1 MVKSVINLAVCAPDN
16 HILYVSSKFPS
27 GWGFF
32 SVNIRT
38 ISKPAS
44 AEQLRFR
51 SGYRNFTTAISESA
65 SLVAKLIF
73 EFSVQDFRNHLTQ

>member
-27 GWGFF
+27 GWF
-32 SVNIRT
+32 
-38 ISKPAS
+38 KPAS
-44 AEQLRFR
+44 AERLRFHG
-51 SGYRNFTTAISESA
+51 GYRNFTTAISESA

-73 EFSVQDFRNHLTQ
+73 EFSVQDFRNHLTR